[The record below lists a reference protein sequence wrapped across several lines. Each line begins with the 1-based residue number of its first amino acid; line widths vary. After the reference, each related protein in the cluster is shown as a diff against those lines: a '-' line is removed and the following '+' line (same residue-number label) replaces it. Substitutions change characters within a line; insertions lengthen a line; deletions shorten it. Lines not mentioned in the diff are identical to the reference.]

1 MKPKLPKVL
10 EQPEPTINYRFFN
23 IGKDMT
29 NTCAWQTRINYL
41 QYKRNPDIYLKNC
54 SVVEVIQMLTMEEIL
69 KDFNA
74 QKNIN
79 RSMDLAALLIRFN
92 MTEYDLANISG
103 ISIDKIQRALAGTDE
118 ISEKFYDTLTDR
130 VKELN
135 NLNKITLDIYEM
147 PLVVDFERII
157 AESNENK

>member
-54 SVVEVIQMLTMEEIL
+54 SVVEVI
-69 KDFNA
+69 
-74 QKNIN
+74 
-79 RSMDLAALLIRFN
+79 
-92 MTEYDLANISG
+92 
-103 ISIDKIQRALAGTDE
+103 
-118 ISEKFYDTLTDR
+118 
-130 VKELN
+130 
-135 NLNKITLDIYEM
+135 
-147 PLVVDFERII
+147 
-157 AESNENK
+157 

>member
-1 MKPKLPKVL
+1 
-10 EQPEPTINYRFFN
+10 
-23 IGKDMT
+23 
-29 NTCAWQTRINYL
+29 
-41 QYKRNPDIYLKNC
+41 
-54 SVVEVIQMLTMEEIL
+54 MLTMEEIL

-103 ISIDKIQRALAGTDE
+103 ISIDKIQRALAGADE

-135 NLNKITLDIYEM
+135 NLNKITLDIKNPIKETSLSAYRNATTNSFTYSIFSDKE
-147 PLVVDFERII
+147 VDLNNNLILNMEKIYTSQSDTGNEKKVKRN
-157 AESNENK
+157 SNTQFKTITDDSWGRRVYG

>member
-1 MKPKLPKVL
+1 
-10 EQPEPTINYRFFN
+10 
-23 IGKDMT
+23 
-29 NTCAWQTRINYL
+29 
-41 QYKRNPDIYLKNC
+41 
-54 SVVEVIQMLTMEEIL
+54 MEEIL